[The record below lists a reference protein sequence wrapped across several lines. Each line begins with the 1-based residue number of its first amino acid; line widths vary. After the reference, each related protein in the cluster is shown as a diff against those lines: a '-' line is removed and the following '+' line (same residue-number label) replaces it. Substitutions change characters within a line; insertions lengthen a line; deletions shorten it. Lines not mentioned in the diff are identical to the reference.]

1 LRAIKINNG
10 NLKVLKPLVDRSQY
24 ARLKQ
29 SARMAYKHNTAVWFI
44 PMHIRADGVT
54 HDDPPMNMI
63 VPYVYI
69 QKHFHIVSVVNGV
82 EDWVELIPRVKRKV
96 DR

>member
-10 NLKVLKPLVDRSQY
+10 NLRVLKPLVDRNQF

-29 SARMAYKHNTAVWFI
+29 SSRMAYEQNTAVWFI

-63 VPYVYI
+63 VPYTYI
-69 QKHFHIVSVVNGV
+69 QKHFDVGSVLNGV
-82 EDWVELIPRVKRKV
+82 EDWVELIPKVKKKV